1 MIKPQNA
8 PDLGNIIKMIKANSD
23 PVTPCKINIR
33 INQGEVVIAL
43 EMEGTGED
51 IVEAA
56 LGCVHAALQSATHH

>member
-23 PVTPCKINIR
+23 PVIPCKINIR

-51 IVEAA
+51 VVEAA
-56 LGCVHAALQSATHH
+56 LGCVHAALQSAPHH